1 MIKVVLS
8 GIFYPMAILRYFEA
22 ALRRRP
28 DVELYTLGAYTG
40 RRIPWDGG
48 MLLLEKY
55 AKSPNYRVPRGSV
68 IPFKYVESQLVFKPD
83 LWLQIDAGFQ
93 LTGRPRRGIN
103 AVVATDPHVLD
114 YTTQRSQADKFF
126 CTQRIYSKPGDVYLP
141 YAYDPVWHR
150 KIGRSEKD
158 FDAIL
163 LGIHYGQRN
172 LLVEELIRRRV
183 AVHYDIGPVFEEA
196 HQLYERS
203 RVGLNWSSLLDLNA
217 RVFEI
222 MGMGLPLVTNRVPDM
237 GLFFEEGRDYLG
249 FESVG
254 EGAAAVVRLVT
265 DPKFADQIAQAGHHA
280 VQDHTWD
287 ARITQ
292 IFEEVGLE

>member
-22 ALRRRP
+22 ALERRE

-40 RRIPWDGG
+40 RQIPWGGG
-48 MLLLEKY
+48 MLLSEKY
-55 AKSPNYRVPRGSV
+55 ARSPDYRVPQGST
-68 IPFKYVESQLVFKPD
+68 IPFEFVERQLKFKPD

-93 LTGRPRRGIN
+93 LVGKPCQGIN
-103 AVVATDPHVLD
+103 AIVATDPHVLD

-126 CTQRIYSKPGDVYLP
+126 CMQRIYSKPGDVYLP

-150 KIGRSEKD
+150 SLGEVEKD
-158 FDAIL
+158 IDVIL
-163 LGIHYGQRN
+163 LGLHYEQRN
-172 LLVEELIRRRV
+172 LLVRELVRRRII
-183 AVHYDIGPVFEEA
+183 VHYVLGPVFEEA

-249 FESVG
+249 FESVK
-254 EGAAAVVRLVT
+254 EGAEAVVQLIT
-265 DPKFADQIAQAGHHA
+265 DPKLASQIARAGHR
-280 VQDHTWD
+280 VVKDHTWD